1 MQIFVIV
8 VDFTYTKV
16 WEEFC
21 GNTRESLQQKHFN
34 RSENPL
40 NQLVGLTV
48 GRSYTGTQFLLDLEL
63 PTATQTLAILFTFY
77 FKNSLLLPRI

>member
-21 GNTRESLQQKHFN
+21 GNTRESFQQKHFN

-40 NQLVGLTV
+40 NQLV

-63 PTATQTLAILFTFY
+63 PTATQTLAILFILY
-77 FKNSLLLPRI
+77 LKNSLLLPKI